1 MPIFVPILI
10 GLGSV
15 AATAYGGKKA
25 NDARKA
31 FKEAQTIVEAAKARH
46 ERTVRLVD
54 SAREHAGTR
63 LNELEDYRASVREQ
77 TFMGRVLPLLLRLDQ
92 EGHIRELR
100 ALGAIDADV
109 SRVLPEAP
117 AREGVASDV
126 GRGLVVGAGASVAA
140 GAAAQG
146 VASSIGVAST
156 GTAISGL
163 TGAAAKSATLA
174 WLGGGSLAAGGGGMA
189 LGGVILGGVVV
200 APAVFV
206 GGFAAAAAGEKRM
219 TQAREEVAQADA
231 AIASMLTMIDVLHRV
246 ETRCGELREVT
257 EQLDQ
262 RVGSL
267 LSELEAHDLIDLSRD
282 DHATRFAMLM
292 LCAKGLAELLHIAPI
307 DESGNPAGDE
317 ELSRARALL
326 DDAEPS

>member
-1 MPIFVPILI
+1 MPIFVPVLI

-15 AATAYGGKKA
+15 AVTALGGKKA
-25 NDARKA
+25 NDARKT
-31 FKEAQTIVEAAKARH
+31 FREARAILKDAKARH

-63 LNELEDYRASVREQ
+63 LSELEVYQAAVREQ
-77 TFMGRVLPLLLRLDQ
+77 TFMARVFPLLLRLDQ

-109 SRVLPEAP
+109 SRGFPEGP
-117 AREGVASDV
+117 AHEGVASDV
-126 GRGLVVGAGASVAA
+126 GRGLVVGAGAGVAA

-146 VASSIGVAST
+146 VASSFGIAST
-156 GTAISGL
+156 GAAISGL

-219 TQAREEVAQADA
+219 TQAREEVAKVDA
-231 AIASMLTMIDVLHRV
+231 AIASMLAMIEVLHRV
-246 ETRCGELREVT
+246 ETRCHELREVT

-267 LSELEAHDLIDLSRD
+267 LSVLEAEEPIDLSRD

-292 LCAKGLAELLHIAPI
+292 LGAKGLAELLHVAPI

-317 ELSRARALL
+317 ELSRARALV